1 MPETIKYLSILIFVI
16 LFQQANAQY
25 FYDQKEDEKEF
36 VYSFYERGEHFSVF
50 ALGSPWVYKTGFAAM
65 LHLNKD
71 KVSPYLE
78 YKTSLYDRYMVEG
91 TDLSGSSNRQKEIS
105 YTQYTLASG
114 CGFSFHRNFIIF
126 LKGGVT
132 VQQSLADSQIEDG
145 FKYQFTKQGMMLN
158 MGGGLAYVSGKYISL
173 LIAGD
178 VDTRAIYMGAGLTF

>member
-1 MPETIKYLSILIFVI
+1 MPRTIKHLLI
-16 LFQQANAQY
+16 LFLVIFYHQANAQY
-25 FYDQKEDEKEF
+25 FYDQEDVTKEF

-91 TDLSGSSNRQKEIS
+91 SNLAGSSRRQKEVS
-105 YTQYTLASG
+105 YTQYTLATG
-114 CGFSFHRNFIIF
+114 CGFSFHHNFIFF
-126 LKGGVT
+126 LKAGVT
-132 VQQSLADSQIEDG
+132 VQQSLADKQIENG
-145 FKYQFTKQGMMLN
+145 YKYEFTKQGMMLN
-158 MGGGLAYVSGKYISL
+158 MGGGFAYVSGKYISL
-173 LIAGD
+173 LVAGD